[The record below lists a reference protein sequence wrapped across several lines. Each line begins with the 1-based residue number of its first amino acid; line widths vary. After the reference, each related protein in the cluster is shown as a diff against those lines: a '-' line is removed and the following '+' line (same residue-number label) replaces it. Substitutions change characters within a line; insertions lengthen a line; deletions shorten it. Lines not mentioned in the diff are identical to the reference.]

1 MSDLPR
7 FPADASPPGVP
18 RFGQLTY
25 ARLLGAGGSGGW
37 QMKAVAGRITSEE
50 QELLVAA
57 VTDVEADAPPVSLT
71 ADAVDALPRRLVH
84 GPAALRHDAGPTRL
98 LPAGSRPPMEH
109 GHDAGATAYWHAVPT
124 GIDHTGRPDRVFAH
138 VVLDRA
144 PGTSQPPLRPSDLL
158 RSPAWLRP
166 YGAEQLLAATPDA
179 VPDPPWPGTV
189 LDRAAVLAFLTD
201 KALWRGGTLRG
212 LLDAVHAAMQQQG
225 PTVVLGVVDPEDA
238 DRWVAAVC
246 HLMSPGAS
254 RRLYFATAEHV
265 AGLNAARAAG
275 LHLIVVPAAEL
286 SGVEPDDG
294 VVLISDEDLLD
305 GHPSVEFVDY
315 GADPDAD
322 QIHLT
327 SFGSRIRATPWS
339 MIAADVLRDPAVAAA
354 VLDRQD
360 AIAAEVGDHSLSC
373 EWPLALAVAERALD
387 RREDGGQDVVDD
399 ALLVADLVV
408 RVAPIPPEMAGTPL
422 HRTLERVR
430 ERALGRTAADAWA
443 ALTGGLPPGVDPSF
457 AKGVYLQRALQDRQW
472 LLRDD
477 GVPVPDMFGAVS
489 RLADDVVEQAHAA
502 LDSLGAEAAPDAVP
516 DAARTEATSRP
527 LEPAAVALRVL
538 DLAARVGLAAHL
550 DPARFTDVLDKVVGP
565 VLLHALTGP
574 ELVERVGPLTETV
587 QARTVRPWLDRL
599 LPQLSGRPGCR
610 LAPLVLRWLFPEPPA
625 PPPPSAVP
633 PATILEAAAQ
643 ASLVLP
649 DRSAFR
655 AVALTADLTAPASGI
670 TTRAALG
677 PGLPVNAVL
686 GLLEHVEPRRLV
698 DVLGRAL
705 LCAPSGPELDTLLQ
719 RLAGG
724 VGQPEWD
731 TPAGRAVRQA
741 VQLRALEVSWHR
753 LGEESERQPGFR
765 RFARL
770 LRPLVHAATTERTD
784 LAADLVASGA
794 AADVVDRIHGFDED
808 AGAPLAQQSHCTARG
823 WDVDAMT
830 ALAGRVADAVRTGTT
845 TDLQVVLAAQLG
857 ANTVNG
863 VSLGPASWSTL
874 ADLSLPV
881 SGGGLQRLVDHVVWL
896 RMPELQRNRP
906 DELHR
911 LVAGARQ
918 WVERAVGE
926 HRDHIDPH
934 RALADYDRIAL
945 PWWRRQ
951 GVPDDEP
958 ARVLAR
964 RVWRSS

>member
-1 MSDLPR
+1 M
-7 FPADASPPGVP
+7 
-18 RFGQLTY
+18 
-25 ARLLGAGGSGGW
+25 
-37 QMKAVAGRITSEE
+37 
-50 QELLVAA
+50 
-57 VTDVEADAPPVSLT
+57 
-71 ADAVDALPRRLVH
+71 
-84 GPAALRHDAGPTRL
+84 
-98 LPAGSRPPMEH
+98 
-109 GHDAGATAYWHAVPT
+109 
-124 GIDHTGRPDRVFAH
+124 
-138 VVLDRA
+138 
-144 PGTSQPPLRPSDLL
+144 
-158 RSPAWLRP
+158 
-166 YGAEQLLAATPDA
+166 
-179 VPDPPWPGTV
+179 
-189 LDRAAVLAFLTD
+189 
-201 KALWRGGTLRG
+201 
-212 LLDAVHAAMQQQG
+212 
-225 PTVVLGVVDPEDA
+225 
-238 DRWVAAVC
+238 
-246 HLMSPGAS
+246 
-254 RRLYFATAEHV
+254 
-265 AGLNAARAAG
+265 
-275 LHLIVVPAAEL
+275 
-286 SGVEPDDG
+286 
-294 VVLISDEDLLD
+294 
-305 GHPSVEFVDY
+305 
-315 GADPDAD
+315 
-322 QIHLT
+322 
-327 SFGSRIRATPWS
+327 
-339 MIAADVLRDPAVAAA
+339 
-354 VLDRQD
+354 
-360 AIAAEVGDHSLSC
+360 
-373 EWPLALAVAERALD
+373 ALAVAERALD

-610 LAPLVLRWLFPEPPA
+610 LAPLVLRWLFPEPRPHHHRA
-625 PPPPSAVP
+625 RYRLRRSSRPPPK
-633 PATILEAAAQ
+633 PA
-643 ASLVLP
+643 SCYP

-670 TTRAALG
+670 TTRGG
-677 PGLPVNAVL
+677 PGSRPAGQRGAGTARARRAPPARRRTRPGAAVRSVRARARHPPATSR
-686 GLLEHVEPRRLV
+686 GRRRSARM
-698 DVLGRAL
+698 GHPCRTR
-705 LCAPSGPELDTLLQ
+705 GP
-719 RLAGG
+719 AGG
-724 VGQPEWD
+724 
-731 TPAGRAVRQA
+731 T
-741 VQLRALEVSWHR
+741 LRALEVSWHR

-770 LRPLVHAATTERTD
+770 LRPLVHAATTERQIS
-784 LAADLVASGA
+784 AADLVASGA

-934 RALADYDRIAL
+934 RASGRLRPHRPAL
-945 PWWRRQ
+945 VAAAGRSRRRARA
-951 GVPDDEP
+951 GARP
-958 ARVLAR
+958 ARLAVVMTR
-964 RVWRSS
+964 PPPSPTEPTRPTACSKGT